1 MGRRFG
7 VTLLAAAAVCAAA
20 AGCGRASSA
29 VGHTV
34 PSIPAVTSTA
44 SSAPAPVTT
53 SPPVSTP
60 AASAPA
66 ATTGATT
73 AGSSTAPAT
82 NSSANSDLAAIQSDV
97 QAVDAGNNQ
106 SDADYAAGTSA
117 QSQSDQP

>member
-7 VTLLAAAAVCAAA
+7 VTLLAAAAVSAAA
-20 AGCGRASSA
+20 AGCGRTSSA

-73 AGSSTAPAT
+73 AGATAPAT